1 MKFENVLR
9 NKVPGL
15 TLRLKVN
22 YHSLLFKI
30 KCTLDD
36 TATHNTDP
44 FYFSWLKSE
53 TVNHDRMDMC
63 KIMLSGLIQDFT
75 NQFTVFTQ
83 LENDFS
89 LLCSLFTCDASD
101 ELKIL

>member
-44 FYFSWLKSE
+44 FYFS
-53 TVNHDRMDMC
+53 
-63 KIMLSGLIQDFT
+63 
-75 NQFTVFTQ
+75 
-83 LENDFS
+83 
-89 LLCSLFTCDASD
+89 
-101 ELKIL
+101 